1 MRRKCPATSPLLLL
15 QLLLRCSEWGGGV
28 NFGEKDAKVSRAWRD
43 GVRVPGEG
51 TSWDSDS
58 ASPELRYRIVGLSQ
72 SISTKHPETS
82 PKDSR
87 IRENDVTADGRTTED
102 HITADPGTTKDSVT
116 ADPGTT
122 EDSVTAGPGTT
133 EDSVTAGSWTTEDEI
148 TKHGD
153 IHLLRTTSVTA
164 VKPTRLLTPMGI
176 ILISLTA
183 TTVTVAL
190 FVGLGF
196 IVQFWQRHGGF
207 TQSVSFNLP
216 CSFLQNEATP
226 SGCYQEGEYGFG
238 I

>member
-1 MRRKCPATSPLLLL
+1 MCHLDVRIVMKIL
-15 QLLLRCSEWGGGV
+15 
-28 NFGEKDAKVSRAWRD
+28 SRADEDRPSTIHIQWNYF
-43 GVRVPGEG
+43 
-51 TSWDSDS
+51 
-58 ASPELRYRIVGLSQ
+58 LVGLSQ

-102 HITADPGTTKDSVT
+102 HITADPGTTEDSVT

-122 EDSVTAGPGTT
+122 EDSVTADPGTT
-133 EDSVTAGSWTTEDEI
+133 EHSVTAGSWTTEDEI
-148 TKHGD
+148 TKLGD

-164 VKPTRLLTPMGI
+164 VKPTRLLTPIGI

-190 FVGLGF
+190 CWTGL
-196 IVQFWQRHGGF
+196 H
-207 TQSVSFNLP
+207 
-216 CSFLQNEATP
+216 C
-226 SGCYQEGEYGFG
+226 GEYLFWEYSGHHRNKA